1 MNTKA
6 HPTDTA
12 VGVSVSDDRSDSHPY
27 CTPMFAKITTG
38 SLAAGLINYMD
49 NVKEK
54 DARILIAKGLC
65 TASHE
70 AICASFEI

>member
-1 MNTKA
+1 
-6 HPTDTA
+6 
-12 VGVSVSDDRSDSHPY
+12 
-27 CTPMFAKITTG
+27 MFAKITTG

-70 AICASFEI
+70 AICALRNI

>member
-1 MNTKA
+1 
-6 HPTDTA
+6 
-12 VGVSVSDDRSDSHPY
+12 
-27 CTPMFAKITTG
+27 MFAKITTG

-70 AICASFEI
+70 AICASFEIQANKKPHHQREDASHRFGFL